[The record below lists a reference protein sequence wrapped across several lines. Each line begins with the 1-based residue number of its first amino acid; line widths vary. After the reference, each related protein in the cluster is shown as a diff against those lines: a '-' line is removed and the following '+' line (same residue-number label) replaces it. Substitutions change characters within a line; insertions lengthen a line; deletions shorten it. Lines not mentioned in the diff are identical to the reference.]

1 MILVTSLLM
10 VSLCANAQ
18 TKRVTTT
25 SPKKPVTLAT
35 PETEGRNISITYTPY
50 KNCWVYLGCY
60 YGKSKTLADSAYLD
74 GNSHGTFRSDTKLT
88 GGIYFLVSPQ
98 YTIQFELLMDDT
110 QHFNIV
116 GDSSAKENITIT
128 GSEEN
133 SLFKEYTKV
142 TTAKGKYLTD
152 LAGQLAK
159 SRTAADS
166 ARLREELRIGNK
178 ELIDYR
184 AKISKEHPSSLL
196 AMLFTVMKR
205 PEMPNAPKVNGK
217 IDSLY
222 PYRFMKDHFWDDV
235 NFFDNRLL
243 RTPFFEPKVDDY
255 FKYFVS
261 PEPDSVINEVKFM
274 LLSARTGKE
283 IYPYLLTKFTNKYV
297 NPEYMGQDKV
307 FLYLFENFY
316 AKGDTIYLNPES
328 RKKIFDRAYSL
339 MANQIGEPAPLLD
352 LKDTTGKVIPL
363 YGVEGKFTMVVFW
376 DPHCGHC
383 KEQIPRVDS
392 FYQAKWKA
400 LGMKIYAVYIYDD
413 AVPDWKKFINE
424 KNLGGWVHVYQP
436 KEDREA
442 EAKSNQP
449 NFRQLYDAH
458 MTPTFYLLD
467 DKKHIIAKQLS
478 LEQFDQVIDAKLKAT
493 KQ

>member
-1 MILVTSLLM
+1 
-10 VSLCANAQ
+10 
-18 TKRVTTT
+18 
-25 SPKKPVTLAT
+25 
-35 PETEGRNISITYTPY
+35 
-50 KNCWVYLGCY
+50 
-60 YGKSKTLADSAYLD
+60 
-74 GNSHGTFRSDTKLT
+74 
-88 GGIYFLVSPQ
+88 
-98 YTIQFELLMDDT
+98 
-110 QHFNIV
+110 
-116 GDSSAKENITIT
+116 
-128 GSEEN
+128 
-133 SLFKEYTKV
+133 
-142 TTAKGKYLTD
+142 
-152 LAGQLAK
+152 
-159 SRTAADS
+159 
-166 ARLREELRIGNK
+166 
-178 ELIDYR
+178 
-184 AKISKEHPSSLL
+184 
-196 AMLFTVMKR
+196 
-205 PEMPNAPKVNGK
+205 
-217 IDSLY
+217 
-222 PYRFMKDHFWDDV
+222 
-235 NFFDNRLL
+235 
-243 RTPFFEPKVDDY
+243 
-255 FKYFVS
+255 
-261 PEPDSVINEVKFM
+261 
-274 LLSARTGKE
+274 
-283 IYPYLLTKFTNKYV
+283 
-297 NPEYMGQDKV
+297 MGQDKV